1 MNTSWTTETASG
13 IGQYF
18 AAAQAAFEGLDRIY
32 PADSPWVKRHNL
44 LHGVVN
50 DHMYRL
56 TNSFRCWALQSQFAS
71 TFKID
76 AAESGFPRFPHVL
89 ELSDGLSRANQRL
102 AELPD
107 PARLRKQMV
116 DEMLQHKRAPT
127 GLKRTMA
134 ERLYFEKLQKSRL
147 FLSFNE
153 PVTVRWSYNKNS
165 ERPFYVVH
173 WSAYDGSANLPM
185 IYVAVIEDSSALPW
199 SLRGKFSDK
208 ADKDESRKQ
217 IPGLPNEDLSADFAA
232 FVAEHSAYSLNLTSI
247 ATALDTDFANLH
259 PKQLRRFIVGPLYAG
274 GLTRNNEHVQTVLNG
289 VSDADNAWLLTW
301 TLQELYSKEENPAKW
316 GLWGGSQAQ
325 EIYYV
330 NTEDLDC
337 AQQGVSALERHALM
351 PHAAYQAVFAGGKA
365 EDIFDGYQRHIV
377 NEQDIMRHV

>member
-1 MNTSWTTETASG
+1 MTTSWKTDATGG

-18 AAAQAAFEGLDRIY
+18 AATRAAFEGLDRIY

-71 TFKID
+71 SFKID
-76 AAESGFPRFPHVL
+76 TAESGFPRFHHVL
-89 ELSDGLSRANQRL
+89 ELSDGLSRAQTRL

-107 PARLRKQMV
+107 PAQLRKRMV
-116 DEMLQHKRAPT
+116 DEMLKHKRTPS
-127 GLKRTMA
+127 GLRRTMA

-147 FLSFNE
+147 FLSFNG

-185 IYVAVIEDSSALPW
+185 IYVAVIEDSSSLPW

-208 ADKDESRKQ
+208 AEKDESRKQ
-217 IPGLPNEDLSADFAA
+217 IPGLPNKDLSDDFAA

-247 ATALDTDFANLH
+247 ATALDADF
-259 PKQLRRFIVGPLYAG
+259 PPLCIRSSCGALSSG
-274 GLTRNNEHVQTVLNG
+274 R
-289 VSDADNAWLLTW
+289 SMPAD
-301 TLQELYSKEENPAKW
+301 
-316 GLWGGSQAQ
+316 
-325 EIYYV
+325 
-330 NTEDLDC
+330 
-337 AQQGVSALERHALM
+337 
-351 PHAAYQAVFAGGKA
+351 
-365 EDIFDGYQRHIV
+365 
-377 NEQDIMRHV
+377 